1 MSKKDSSHSSRM
13 LKILPPILTV
23 ALVLLCI
30 YIGSRMSI
38 QGLIS
43 YTPSNVLLAAAG
55 ILALFAVKS
64 LSVIFPLSV
73 LYIVSAFWFGK
84 WVGLAVC
91 YLGLVVSCTIPYLLG
106 RHFGAGMVEVSVNE
120 AEMALMVDTYCVSNI
135 KQQDG
140 SYLLRIVSVL
150 PGDLCS
156 LFLGACSVDYRRY
169 LIGSLLGLSPMMIL
183 HVLFADLFAQS
194 LSGSFWEALTPQTI
208 VAIVVLVVVSI
219 ISSVIL
225 NKRYSPK
232 EPPADRT

>member
-106 RHFGAGMVEVSVNE
+106 RHFGAGMVEQLLCKYPKLRQLQSVGDSNQ
-120 AEMALMVDTYCVSNI
+120 LMF
-135 KQQDG
+135 

-156 LFLGACSVDYRRY
+156 LFLLPDWLSV
-169 LIGSLLGLSPMMIL
+169 GSFAHDDSSRPVCRPVRTKPVRQLLGGAHSTNHRGDCGAGGRFHHLLGHS
-183 HVLFADLFAQS
+183 
-194 LSGSFWEALTPQTI
+194 
-208 VAIVVLVVVSI
+208 
-219 ISSVIL
+219 
-225 NKRYSPK
+225 K
-232 EPPADRT
+232 

>member
-1 MSKKDSSHSSRM
+1 MSKQDSSHSSRM
-13 LKILPPILTV
+13 FKILPPILTV
-23 ALVLLCI
+23 GLVALCI
-30 YIGSRMSI
+30 YIGSKMSI

-73 LYIVSAFWFGK
+73 LYIVSAFWFGR

-106 RHFGAGMVEVSVNE
+106 RHFGAGMVEQLLCKYPKLRQLQSVGDSNQ
-120 AEMALMVDTYCVSNI
+120 LMF
-135 KQQDG
+135 

-208 VAIVVLVVVSI
+208 VVIVVLVVISI

-225 NKRYSPK
+225 NKSYSPK

>member
-91 YLGLVVSCTIPYLLG
+91 YL
-106 RHFGAGMVEVSVNE
+106 A
-120 AEMALMVDTYCVSNI
+120 ALQISQAAPAAKCRRFQPADVFLSAAHRVGPARRPV
-135 KQQDG
+135 Q
-140 SYLLRIVSVL
+140 
-150 PGDLCS
+150 S
-156 LFLGACSVDYRRY
+156 LF
-169 LIGSLLGLSPMMIL
+169 GSLLGGLPPLPDWLS
-183 HVLFADLFAQS
+183 V
-194 LSGSFWEALTPQTI
+194 GSFTHDD
-208 VAIVVLVVVSI
+208 
-219 ISSVIL
+219 SSRPVC
-225 NKRYSPK
+225 RPV
-232 EPPADRT
+232 RTKPVWQLLGGAHSTNHRSDCGAGGRFHHLLGHSK

>member
-73 LYIVSAFWFGK
+73 LYIAVSYTHLEK
-84 WVGLAVC
+84 SKPEQKNCSGL
-91 YLGLVVSCTIPYLLG
+91 LHT
-106 RHFGAGMVEVSVNE
+106 
-120 AEMALMVDTYCVSNI
+120 
-135 KQQDG
+135 
-140 SYLLRIVSVL
+140 
-150 PGDLCS
+150 
-156 LFLGACSVDYRRY
+156 
-169 LIGSLLGLSPMMIL
+169 LSK
-183 HVLFADLFAQS
+183 F
-194 LSGSFWEALTPQTI
+194 
-208 VAIVVLVVVSI
+208 
-219 ISSVIL
+219 
-225 NKRYSPK
+225 R
-232 EPPADRT
+232 

>member
-106 RHFGAGMVEVSVNE
+106 RHFGAGMVEQLLCKYPKLRQLQSVGDSNQ
-120 AEMALMVDTYCVSNI
+120 LMF
-135 KQQDG
+135 

-156 LFLGACSVDYRRY
+156 LF
-169 LIGSLLGLSPMMIL
+169 GSLLGGLPPLPDWLS
-183 HVLFADLFAQS
+183 V
-194 LSGSFWEALTPQTI
+194 GSFAHDD
-208 VAIVVLVVVSI
+208 
-219 ISSVIL
+219 SSRPVC
-225 NKRYSPK
+225 RPV
-232 EPPADRT
+232 RTKPVWQLLGGAHSTNHRSDCGAGGRFHHLLGHSK

>member
-106 RHFGAGMVEVSVNE
+106 RHFGAGMVEQLLCKYPKLRQLQSVGDSNQ
-120 AEMALMVDTYCVSNI
+120 LMFSYRTSGTLYGICVL
-135 KQQDG
+135 G
-140 SYLLRIVSVL
+140 RICNCPATCAV
-150 PGDLCS
+150 
-156 LFLGACSVDYRRY
+156 
-169 LIGSLLGLSPMMIL
+169 
-183 HVLFADLFAQS
+183 
-194 LSGSFWEALTPQTI
+194 SFWE
-208 VAIVVLVVVSI
+208 
-219 ISSVIL
+219 
-225 NKRYSPK
+225 
-232 EPPADRT
+232 PARWITAAT

>member
-1 MSKKDSSHSSRM
+1 MSKKASSHSSRM

-73 LYIVSAFWFGK
+73 LYIVSAFW
-84 WVGLAVC
+84 L
-91 YLGLVVSCTIPYLLG
+91 VSCTIPYLLG
-106 RHFGAGMVEVSVNE
+106 RHFGTGMVEQLLCKYPKLRQLQSVGDSNQ
-120 AEMALMVDTYCVSNI
+120 LMF
-135 KQQDG
+135 

-156 LFLGACSVDYRRY
+156 LFLGACSVDYSRY

-208 VAIVVLVVVSI
+208 VVIVVLVVISI

>member
-73 LYIVSAFWFGK
+73 LYIACALWFGR
-84 WVGLAVC
+84 WGGLMMC
-91 YLGLVVSCTIPYLLG
+91 YLGLTVSCTLPYLIG
-106 RHFGAGMVEVSVNE
+106 RRFGAGVVEHLIRKYPRLDKLYQAGS
-120 AEMALMVDTYCVSNI
+120 SN
-135 KQQDG
+135 QVML
-140 SYLLRIVSVL
+140 SYLLRIVTVL
-150 PGDLCS
+150 PGDFCS
-156 LFLGACSVDYRRY
+156 LFLGACSVSYPRY
-169 LIGSLLGLSPMMIL
+169 LLGSMLGLSPLMIV
-183 HVLFADLFAQS
+183 HVLLADMVAQS
-194 LSGSFWEALTPQTI
+194 LTGSLWEVLTPQSVGLVVI
-208 VAIVVLVVVSI
+208 LIGVSILSSVVLNRRW
-219 ISSVIL
+219 SS
-225 NKRYSPK
+225 R
-232 EPPADRT
+232 

>member
-73 LYIVSAFWFGK
+73 LYIVSAFW
-84 WVGLAVC
+84 LAVC

-106 RHFGAGMVEVSVNE
+106 RHFGAGMVEQLLCKYPKLRQLQSVGDSNQ
-120 AEMALMVDTYCVSNI
+120 LMF
-135 KQQDG
+135 

-208 VAIVVLVVVSI
+208 VVIVVLVVVSI

>member
-106 RHFGAGMVEVSVNE
+106 RHFGAGMVEQLLCKYPKLRQLQSVGDSNQ
-120 AEMALMVDTYCVSNI
+120 LMF
-135 KQQDG
+135 

-156 LFLGACSVDYRRY
+156 LFLG
-169 LIGSLLGLSPMMIL
+169 
-183 HVLFADLFAQS
+183 ADLFAQS

-208 VAIVVLVVVSI
+208 VVIVVLVVVSI

>member
-106 RHFGAGMVEVSVNE
+106 RPFGAGMVEQLLCKYPKLQSVGDSNQ
-120 AEMALMVDTYCVSNI
+120 LMF
-135 KQQDG
+135 

-208 VAIVVLVVVSI
+208 VVIVVLVVISI

>member
-106 RHFGAGMVEVSVNE
+106 RHFGAGMVEQLLCKYPKLQSVGDSNQ
-120 AEMALMVDTYCVSNI
+120 LMF
-135 KQQDG
+135 

-208 VAIVVLVVVSI
+208 VVLVVISI

>member
-1 MSKKDSSHSSRM
+1 M
-13 LKILPPILTV
+13 
-23 ALVLLCI
+23 
-30 YIGSRMSI
+30 
-38 QGLIS
+38 
-43 YTPSNVLLAAAG
+43 
-55 ILALFAVKS
+55 
-64 LSVIFPLSV
+64 

-106 RHFGAGMVEVSVNE
+106 RHFGAGMVEQLLCKYPKLQSVGDANQ
-120 AEMALMVDTYCVSNI
+120 LMF
-135 KQQDG
+135 

-208 VAIVVLVVVSI
+208 VVIVVLVVISI

>member
-91 YLGLVVSCTIPYLLG
+91 YLGLVVSWHHSLSAGQTLRCRNG
-106 RHFGAGMVEVSVNE
+106 GA
-120 AEMALMVDTYCVSNI
+120 AALQISQAAPAAKCRRFQPADVFLSAAHRVGPARRPV
-135 KQQDG
+135 Q
-140 SYLLRIVSVL
+140 
-150 PGDLCS
+150 S
-156 LFLGACSVDYRRY
+156 LF
-169 LIGSLLGLSPMMIL
+169 GSLLGGLPPLPDWLS
-183 HVLFADLFAQS
+183 V
-194 LSGSFWEALTPQTI
+194 GSFAHDD
-208 VAIVVLVVVSI
+208 
-219 ISSVIL
+219 SSRPVC
-225 NKRYSPK
+225 RPV
-232 EPPADRT
+232 RTKPVWQLLGGAHSTNHRSDCGAGGRFHHLLGHSK

>member
-1 MSKKDSSHSSRM
+1 MSKKEFSLSSRM
-13 LKILPPILTV
+13 LKTLPPLITV
-23 ALVLLCI
+23 GLVLLCI
-30 YIGSRMSI
+30 YIASRMSL

-43 YTPSNVLLAAAG
+43 YTPSNILLSAAG

-64 LSVIFPLSV
+64 MSVIFPLSA
-73 LYIVSAFWFGK
+73 LYVVSAFWFGK
-84 WVGLAVC
+84 WVGLAIC
-91 YLGLVVSCTIPYLLG
+91 YLGLVCSCTLPYLLG
-106 RHFGAGMVEVSVNE
+106 RRFGAGVVEQLLCKYPRLRQMQKVG
-120 AEMALMVDTYCVSNI
+120 DSNQI
-135 KQQDG
+135 ML

-194 LSGSFWEALTPQTI
+194 LSGGLREALTPQT
-208 VAIVVLVVVSI
+208 VVVIVVLVVISI

-232 EPPADRT
+232 EPPADRP

>member
-73 LYIVSAFWFGK
+73 LYIVSAFWCK
-84 WVGLAVC
+84 YPKLRQLQSVGD
-91 YLGLVVSCTIPYLLG
+91 S
-106 RHFGAGMVEVSVNE
+106 NQ
-120 AEMALMVDTYCVSNI
+120 LMF
-135 KQQDG
+135 

-208 VAIVVLVVVSI
+208 VVIVVLVVISI

-232 EPPADRT
+232 DPPADRT